1 MLLSY
6 PRFIKS
12 IVDYRYMKKFGVDHY
27 YKMIFRE
34 YKRPGI
40 LHILKNKSISD
51 IFYLYPALVYKLR
64 DLLWIVKFMEI
75 AKVNG
80 LVYAFGLFRGYLRFI
95 WYKLRGKKFFFEYRS
110 LRKTNDQNSNAY
122 AGNKEMVMLR
132 KGR

>member
-12 IVDYRYMKKFGVDHY
+12 VVNYRYKKKYGYDHY
-27 YKMIFRE
+27 YKVIFKE
-34 YKRPGI
+34 YKRPVI

-51 IFYLYPALVYKLR
+51 IFYLYPALIYKLR
-64 DLLWIVKFMEI
+64 HLLWIVKFMEI
-75 AKVNG
+75 AKANG
-80 LVYAFGLFRGYLRFI
+80 LAYASGLFREYLGFI
-95 WYKLRGKKFFFEYRS
+95 GYKLRGKKFFFEYRS